1 MKKDSGF
8 MPTDR
13 AEAHIACSAHPSQ
26 GLRPG
31 LLILRRYAAET
42 NSRWRDRFSANEL
55 RQMLARAR
63 RPAELQPDL
72 IIARRESTFM
82 RWRRI
87 RKRCRSCCRFS
98 IQSAAREIVND
109 AAVNGVE
116 ADFES

>member
-72 IIARRESTFM
+72 IIARRASTF
-82 RWRRI
+82 I
-87 RKRCRSCCRFS
+87 RYKANTEALQELLQFLYSECCTRNR
-98 IQSAAREIVND
+98 AVKPREIVQICT
-109 AAVNGVE
+109 
-116 ADFES
+116 